1 MKKSI
6 FLVLAFLV
14 FSCHQPAKKYTQ
26 EEAEAQVLAL
36 PMVQEASKHIDKITN
51 GKHGI
56 SFITEEDLIE
66 KKPFYQIMVVYNSAV
81 RFETYHIFY
90 VNKGNKGRLI
100 GKKGK
105 NIKNLKK
112 LYGDIV
118 VKEKK

>member
-56 SFITEEDLIE
+56 SFITRIPGHLPAHRPTAPHVAGGSCRQAGVGDGRHRGG
-66 KKPFYQIMVVYNSAV
+66 
-81 RFETYHIFY
+81 RFRRRH
-90 VNKGNKGRLI
+90 
-100 GKKGK
+100 
-105 NIKNLKK
+105 
-112 LYGDIV
+112 
-118 VKEKK
+118 

>member
-56 SFITEEDLIE
+56 EEDLIE
-66 KKPFYQIMVVYNSAV
+66 KKPFYQITVGYNSAV

-90 VNKGNKGRLI
+90 VNKENKEDVRILDPVSGEI
-100 GKKGK
+100 IPVSEYKK
-105 NIKNLKK
+105 
-112 LYGDIV
+112 
-118 VKEKK
+118 

>member
-1 MKKSI
+1 MKRSI
-6 FLVLAFLV
+6 FLVFVFLV

-36 PMVQEASKHIDKITN
+36 PMVQEASKHIYKITN

-66 KKPFYQIMVVYNSAV
+66 KKPFYQITAGYNSDV

-90 VNKGNKGRLI
+90 VNKENKEDVRILDPVSGEI
-100 GKKGK
+100 IPVSEYKK
-105 NIKNLKK
+105 
-112 LYGDIV
+112 
-118 VKEKK
+118 

>member
-14 FSCHQPAKKYTQ
+14 FSCHQPTKKYTQ

-36 PMVQEASKHIDKITN
+36 PMVQKASKHIDKITN

-56 SFITEEDLIE
+56 SFIAEEYLIE
-66 KKPFYQIMVVYNSAV
+66 KKPFYEITVGYNSDV

-90 VNKGNKGRLI
+90 VNKENKEDVRILEPVSGEI
-100 GKKGK
+100 IPVSEYKK
-105 NIKNLKK
+105 
-112 LYGDIV
+112 
-118 VKEKK
+118 